1 MATIKPTIK
10 KWNQV
15 KPRSAKVCPL
25 YPLLPPTP
33 WVATVH
39 VWVALPRK
47 ATGCTFCAQRPIRR
61 LLPAEVVSSEAE
73 SRQTQPGSKSK
84 ISKLQNCQPTT
95 AFLLP
100 SLRGPDY
107 EDSFKSQPHSQVSKG
122 CPNLCPSHSQAVE
135 QRSPSIHNFPFFLSP
150 SQSPSQK
157 HLWGG
162 GCPSLHSTVPKCIA
176 TAWAGKALRWQTRP
190 VHCKITVL
198 VSLCEH

>member
-33 WVATVH
+33 WAATVH
-39 VWVALPRK
+39 AWVALPRK

-61 LLPAEVVSSEAE
+61 LLPTEVVSSEAE

-84 ISKLQNCQPTT
+84 ISELQNCQPTT

-107 EDSFKSQPHSQVSKG
+107 EDSFKSQPRSQVSKG
-122 CPNLCPSHSQAVE
+122 CPICAHPTARLLSREVLPSTT
-135 QRSPSIHNFPFFLSP
+135 SPSFSLHHRARPRSISGEVVAPP
-150 SQSPSQK
+150 YTPKSQS
-157 HLWGG
+157 
-162 GCPSLHSTVPKCIA
+162 A
-176 TAWAGKALRWQTRP
+176 
-190 VHCKITVL
+190 
-198 VSLCEH
+198 